1 MKISF
6 LTLFSFFLAFT
17 ISAQDPLRFQSEI
30 DQLILK
36 NGAKKQNRPIVFAGS
51 SSFRFWT
58 TIQKDLDNDLIINN
72 GFGGSHFSDLIYF
85 LDPLILDLNP
95 RALYIYEGDNDLADG
110 KNPEQIVY
118 QASQMIKLIKGQIP
132 DLKIFLISAKPSIS
146 RWEKKPSYLRFNMYL
161 KEYCVETDDVAFI
174 DVWRP
179 MLGENGQPNPTLFTE
194 DDLHMNDKG
203 YKIWTEKIKPTLNGL

>member
-36 NGAKKQNRPIVFAGS
+36 NGAKKQDRPIVFVGS

-58 TIQKDLDNDLIINN
+58 TMQKDLDNDLIINN

-132 DLKIFLISAKPSIS
+132 DLKIFLVSAKPSIS

-174 DVWRP
+174 DVWRA
-179 MLGENGQPNPTLFTE
+179 MLGENGQPNPTLFIE

>member
-36 NGAKKQNRPIVFAGS
+36 NGAKKQDRPIVFVGS

-58 TIQKDLDNDLIINN
+58 TIQKDLDNELIINN

-132 DLKIFLISAKPSIS
+132 DLKIFLVSAKPSIS

-174 DVWRP
+174 DVWRA
-179 MLGENGQPNPTLFTE
+179 MLGENGQPNPTLFIE

>member
-36 NGAKKQNRPIVFAGS
+36 NGAKKQDRPIVFVGS

-58 TIQKDLDNDLIINN
+58 TIQKDLDNELIINN

-132 DLKIFLISAKPSIS
+132 DLKIFLVSAKPSIS
-146 RWEKKPSYLRFNMYL
+146 RWKKKPSYLRFNMYL

-174 DVWRP
+174 DVWRA
-179 MLGENGQPNPTLFTE
+179 MLGENGQPNPTLFIE